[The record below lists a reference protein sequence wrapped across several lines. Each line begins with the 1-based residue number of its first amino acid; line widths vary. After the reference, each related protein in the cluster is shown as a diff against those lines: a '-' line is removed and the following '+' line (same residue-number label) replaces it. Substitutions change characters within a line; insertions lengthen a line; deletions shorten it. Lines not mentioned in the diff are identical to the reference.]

1 MNHSPRFWQHVE
13 DVLPDYAERRGELKD
28 EALLGW

>member
-28 EALLGW
+28 EALPGW